1 MMSVWRAN
9 EHEPARLR
17 HPVRTRL
24 RRRVSRRPALLP
36 HGRAAG
42 RSDGRAGAALRP
54 AADDGLDRDA
64 ALPRRNHRPRRPAAQ
79 RRAGLAMKRALTL
92 RHIGKTAGVIVL
104 VVVALDV
111 VATAATL
118 ALGIRMLQR

>member
-1 MMSVWRAN
+1 
-9 EHEPARLR
+9 
-17 HPVRTRL
+17 
-24 RRRVSRRPALLP
+24 
-36 HGRAAG
+36 
-42 RSDGRAGAALRP
+42 
-54 AADDGLDRDA
+54 
-64 ALPRRNHRPRRPAAQ
+64 
-79 RRAGLAMKRALTL
+79 MKRALTL